1 MAKTY
6 DPIATT
12 TLGSSTASYTF
23 SSIPQTYTDL
33 VLIINGTASA
43 ANGVKFRVNGL
54 STNIYGCTVLYGT
67 GSTAG
72 SYRAGT
78 AGTYNTYGS
87 NLPTSNNGTIIS
99 NFLSYSN
106 TTTFKTT
113 VSRADP
119 SSGDTTAAVSIS
131 ATTDAITSITSLFDT
146 SATFSAGT
154 TFTLYGIKAA

>member
-23 SSIPQTYTDL
+23 SSSPQTYTDL

-54 STNIYGCTVLYGT
+54 SSSIYGCNVLYGN
-67 GSTAG
+67 GSIAG

-78 AGTYNTYGS
+78 AGAYNTYGS
-87 NLPTSNNGTIIS
+87 SLPTSNNGTIVS
-99 NFLSYSN
+99 HFFNYTN
-106 TTTFKTT
+106 TTNFKGTL
-113 VSRADP
+113 SRANP
-119 SSGDTTAAVSIS
+119 VSGEVSLAASVS
-131 ATTDAITSITSLFDT
+131 ATNDAITSITSLFDT

-154 TFTLYGIKAA
+154 TFTLYGIKGA